1 MESDEEF
8 DDITVHEN
16 DDDESDDT
24 SSILDT
30 MLMHKRRSLFHS
42 TYIQPEEASR
52 NEQSRSL
59 LSRIFA
65 RLTNVSSVRNA
76 VSIAFVNI
84 TGYTLKELFKTD
96 TKKPEKTPPSFS
108 VRL

>member
-24 SSILDT
+24 SSPLDT

-42 TYIQPEEASR
+42 TDTQPEEASR

-65 RLTNVSSVRNA
+65 HLTNVSIVRNA

-84 TGYTLKELFKTD
+84 TGYTLKELFKTN
-96 TKKPEKTPPSFS
+96 TKKPEKTSPSFS
-108 VRL
+108 VGL